1 MVVEKIKDKN
11 ERERLLYIRD
21 NFPKDVAHHDPN
33 LYYFPGDDMTYL
45 PMDRIITINEAV
57 SSPEGQVVP
66 SMALDYFIRNASYRC
81 IIKFCICREAME
93 CKDYPVE
100 MGCLFLGDAAAKIH
114 PDVGTQVSVREAL
127 EYTEKCRE
135 AGLIHLVGRGTI
147 DSFWLNV
154 DPVDK
159 LLTVCNCCPCC
170 CLNRVAIHMPG
181 EAGKM
186 VSKIPGIHVKVTDDC
201 TACGTCVDEPVCMF
215 ESIKIEKDHAVI
227 DEENCRACGRCVDVC
242 PEKALTL
249 IIEDAG
255 FVEKTIEHFSKI
267 VDYR

>member
-1 MVVEKIKDKN
+1 MTIEKIKDKK
-11 ERERLLYIRD
+11 ERERLLFIRD
-21 NFPKDVAHHDPN
+21 NFPKDIAHHDPN

-45 PMDRIITINEAV
+45 PMDRVITVNEAV
-57 SSPEGQVVP
+57 SSPEGQVLP
-66 SMALDYFIRNASYRC
+66 SRALEYFIHNASHRC

-114 PDVGTQVSVREAL
+114 PDVGTQVSVRAAL
-127 EYTEKCRE
+127 EYAEKCRE
-135 AGLIHLVGRGTI
+135 AGMIHLIGRGTL
-147 DSFWLNV
+147 DTFWLNV
-154 DPVDK
+154 NPVDK

-186 VSKIPGIHVKVTDDC
+186 VSKIPGIHVEVTEDC
-201 TACGTCVDEPVCMF
+201 TACGTCVNELVCMF
-215 ESIKIEKDHAVI
+215 ESIKIDKDHAVI

-242 PEKALTL
+242 PEKALSL